1 MNVLAI
7 YQREL
12 RSYFDGSLAYL
23 VLPIFLG
30 LVAVFSL
37 FFQDIL
43 EMGRLEMR
51 VVFFWMAFFFL
62 ILIPALTMKSFAE
75 EKRTGSIE
83 MLVTLPVKDEEIVL
97 GKYLAALSVVFLAL
111 LLSLTYP
118 ISLSGLGDLDWGPV
132 IGGYIGLF
140 LLGAAFSAIG
150 IAMSALSNSQV
161 MAFLFSLTIGI
172 IPFATGYALNQVPAD
187 ILPIVQYLTFEYHF
201 SNLAKGVIDTRNL
214 IFYGS
219 IVALLKSLS
228 NLSSFVSKFASSSSS
243 STGSYGTLS
252 FGTSGV
258 TGFSKFNFLKNAPSR
273 PMLFL

>member
-12 RSYFDGSLAYL
+12 RSYFDGALAYL

-30 LVAVFSL
+30 LVGVFSL

-62 ILIPALTMKSFAE
+62 VLIPALTMKSFAE

-83 MLVTLPVKDEEIVL
+83 MLVTLPIKDEEIVL

-118 ISLSGLGDLDWGPV
+118 LSLSGLGDLDWGPV
-132 IGGYIGLF
+132 FGGYLGLF

-161 MAFLFSLTIGI
+161 MAFLLSLTIGI
-172 IPFATGYALNQVPAD
+172 LPFATGYALNRVPAD
-187 ILPIVQYLTFEYHF
+187 ILPVVQYLTFEYHF

-219 IVALLKSLS
+219 VVALFLH
-228 NLSSFVSKFASSSSS
+228 FAVFQ
-243 STGSYGTLS
+243 LEQRR
-252 FGTSGV
+252 
-258 TGFSKFNFLKNAPSR
+258 LR
-273 PMLFL
+273 

>member
-187 ILPIVQYLTFEYHF
+187 ILPVVQYLTFEYHF

-219 IVALLKSLS
+219 VVALFLH
-228 NLSSFVSKFASSSSS
+228 FAVFQ
-243 STGSYGTLS
+243 LEQRR
-252 FGTSGV
+252 
-258 TGFSKFNFLKNAPSR
+258 LR
-273 PMLFL
+273 

>member
-12 RSYFDGSLAYL
+12 RSYFDGALAYL

-30 LVAVFSL
+30 LVGVFSL

-62 ILIPALTMKSFAE
+62 VLIPALTMKSFAE

-83 MLVTLPVKDEEIVL
+83 MLVTLPIKDEEIVL

-111 LLSLTYP
+111 LLSLSYP
-118 ISLSGLGDLDWGPV
+118 LSLSGLGDLDWGPV
-132 IGGYIGLF
+132 FGGYLGLF

-161 MAFLFSLTIGI
+161 MAFLLSLTIGI
-172 IPFATGYALNQVPAD
+172 LPFATGYALNRVPAE
-187 ILPIVQYLTFEYHF
+187 ILPVVQYLTFEYHF

-219 IVALLKSLS
+219 VVALFLH
-228 NLSSFVSKFASSSSS
+228 FAVFQ
-243 STGSYGTLS
+243 LEQRR
-252 FGTSGV
+252 
-258 TGFSKFNFLKNAPSR
+258 LR
-273 PMLFL
+273 

>member
-23 VLPIFLG
+23 VLPIFWG

-161 MAFLFSLTIGI
+161 MAFLLSLTIGI

-187 ILPIVQYLTFEYHF
+187 MLPVVQYLTFEYHF

-219 IVALLKSLS
+219 VVALFLH
-228 NLSSFVSKFASSSSS
+228 FAVFQ
-243 STGSYGTLS
+243 LEQRR
-252 FGTSGV
+252 
-258 TGFSKFNFLKNAPSR
+258 LR
-273 PMLFL
+273 